1 MSTEQA
7 SPHAQLAA
15 ATMTIDTMNN
25 GSDLQKSITTL
36 NQLQPK
42 VSGSCTDDIST
53 TDIELLSTSY
63 HIGRAYLKLPTLTEQ
78 GPDSNARKSNVLT
91 ANAYFDK
98 YLRTCQEIS
107 LLNDDLVKEYH
118 LLLDLLDSEEGVG
131 GGSKSQLSAGQIR
144 EMKIGRYQ
152 RKKTV
157 EGEIKRL
164 EGLEDRRKRLDLDEG
179 EEMEGFDGEG
189 LRRDL
194 GLER

>member
-15 ATMTIDTMNN
+15 AVLIIDTTNDE
-25 GSDLQKSITTL
+25 SDLQKTIVTL
-36 NQLQPK
+36 NQLQMK
-42 VSGSCTDDIST
+42 ISASCTDDIST
-53 TDIELLSTSY
+53 PDLELLSSLFY
-63 HIGRAYLKLPTLTEQ
+63 IGRAYLKLPTLTDQ
-78 GPDSNARKSNVLT
+78 GPDSNARKTNLLT
-91 ANAYFDK
+91 ANVYFDK
-98 YLRTCQEIS
+98 YLRTCEEIS

-118 LLLDLLDSEEGVG
+118 LLLDLLDSQEG
-131 GGSKSQLSAGQIR
+131 GGGDNKSQLSAGQIR

-164 EGLEDRRKRLDLDEG
+164 EGLKDRRTRLGMDEE
-179 EEMEGFDGEG
+179 EEMEGLDGEG

-194 GLER
+194 GIER